1 MRIALLDDD
10 ADIRN
15 SVGGWLTDAG
25 HAVQTFGVSRDFM
38 RDAGRES
45 FDLFLLDSNLPDID
59 GPDVLRW
66 LRTDRS
72 DDTPVIFIT
81 ARDSEQDIVSA
92 LAGGADDYLVKPVR
106 RAELIARIGAL
117 MRRMRPTPTDDVLEV
132 GPYRFEPAH
141 KRLSLDGEEIALT
154 EKEFDLA
161 LFLFRN
167 LGRLLSRGHLL
178 EAVWGRNPSLA
189 TRTVDT
195 HVSRVRSK
203 LQIKPERGFRLVPT
217 YNYGYR
223 LEGPGG
229 NTDDED

>member
-10 ADIRN
+10 ADIRT
-15 SVGGWLTDAG
+15 SVGGWLIEAG
-25 HAVQTFGVSRDFM
+25 HDCHTYGTSRDFM
-38 RDAGRES
+38 RDASRES

-66 LRTDRS
+66 LKADRN
-72 DDTPVIFIT
+72 DDTPVIFVT
-81 ARDSEQDIVSA
+81 ACDSEADIVSA

-106 RAELIARIGAL
+106 CGELLARIDAL
-117 MRRMRPTPTDDVLEV
+117 MRRVRPAPNHDVLEL
-132 GPYRFEPAH
+132 GPYRFEPVN
-141 KRLSLDGEEIALT
+141 KRLLLDGQEVALT

-161 LFLFRN
+161 FFLFRN

-195 HVSRVRSK
+195 HISRVRTK
-203 LQIKPERGFRLVPT
+203 LELKPERGFRLVPT

-229 NTDDED
+229 QNAA